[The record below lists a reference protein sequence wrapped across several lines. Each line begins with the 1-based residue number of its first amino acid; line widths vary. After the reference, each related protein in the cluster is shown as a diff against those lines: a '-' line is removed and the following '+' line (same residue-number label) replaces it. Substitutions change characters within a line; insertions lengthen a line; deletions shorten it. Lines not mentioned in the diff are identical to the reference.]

1 MLFFLLMAGLCA
13 WCGVRLQE
21 RWLLVNAV
29 LFVGLA
35 FTPYLSGV
43 WLWGWWLCIGAMAW
57 GASRRGRTASQAQ
70 TLPPLPVHYAV
81 CRPYHS
87 SAASEDR
94 A

>member
-1 MLFFLLMAGLCA
+1 MLFFLTMAGLCA
-13 WCGVRLQE
+13 WCGVRLRE

-29 LFVGLA
+29 LFFGLA
-35 FTPYLSGV
+35 FTPYLSGA
-43 WLWGWWLCIGAMAW
+43 WLWGWWLGIGAMAW
-57 GASRRGRTASQAQ
+57 GASRRGQTASPAR
-70 TLPPLPVHYAV
+70 TLLPPPVHYAV

>member
-13 WCGVRLQE
+13 WFSVPLRE

-35 FTPYLSGV
+35 CTPYLSGV
-43 WLWGWWLCIGAMAW
+43 WLWGWWLGIGAMAW
-57 GASRRGRTASQAQ
+57 GASRHRAISQVPS
-70 TLPPLPVHYAV
+70 PPPPPAHYAV

-87 SAASEDR
+87 SATSEDR
-94 A
+94 G